1 MLSAPDRPQDPS
13 SAIFSSPSI
22 PPSLASSSSITSV
35 SSFAS
40 TSSTLP
46 DLKSLKTA
54 VSFKTLDPSKQICQ
68 YELPGGGVCRDAG
81 CQDIHLSRVA
91 DGDGMNAEPN
101 DEDTA
106 EYIYDN
112 LPAVDVP
119 SSWLTQGRETV
130 VAAIQEELR
139 AWHSTGKTYEERVA
153 ATLATLQP
161 PTATF
166 EDNPP

>member
-1 MLSAPDRPQDPS
+1 MRSALRS
-13 SAIFSSPSI
+13 
-22 PPSLASSSSITSV
+22 
-35 SSFAS
+35 
-40 TSSTLP
+40 
-46 DLKSLKTA
+46 
-54 VSFKTLDPSKQICQ
+54 
-68 YELPGGGVCRDAG
+68 
-81 CQDIHLSRVA
+81 SRVLLGWLMRFFELLSFCLFISLFVWCA
-91 DGDGMNAEPN
+91 RCCLDGVHFPFFLLLCFYPT